1 MARRVAGRSQWDLL
15 VPLKQF
21 NRIINSRF
29 FRMVR
34 LSYHGNVGVAV
45 VIVTISPQSHSPAV
59 LGARLEGEGRIELC

>member
-1 MARRVAGRSQWDLL
+1 
-15 VPLKQF
+15 
-21 NRIINSRF
+21 
-29 FRMVR
+29 MVR